1 MFHFHWVLGPQDTK
15 VMCAQVFVHCFHWE
29 FHLPFFLSCMASPR
43 PQGSK
48 ATPRPATFRQAY
60 LSSWNLPSSN
70 SSSFVPFLYSED
82 GRVHFSY
89 HLPATWGQLE
99 HAHMRPVH
107 SSSWKNRVMKVQSV
121 VITVQKFNQ
130 FTKMHWTLGALDKK
144 VICAY

>member
-1 MFHFHWVLGPQDTK
+1 MFHFHWVMGPQDTK
-15 VMCAQVFVHCFHWE
+15 VMCAQVFVNCFHWK
-29 FHLPFFLSCMASPR
+29 FHLPFLLSCVANRR
-43 PQGSK
+43 PQGSIG
-48 ATPRPATFRQAY
+48 PRLRQAY

-89 HLPATWGQLE
+89 HLPATLGQLE
-99 HAHMRPVH
+99 CANMRPAH
-107 SSSWKNRVMKVQSV
+107 SSSWKNHVMKVQSV

-130 FTKMHWTLGALDKK
+130 FTKTHWTLGALDKK